1 MDKYLLKA
9 RLFFNLN
16 RTHGQSMRKSS
27 SSAGEMVNNH
37 SQQHEQA
44 PMNKT
49 DAESLQRREYF
60 SGRVDAGL
68 RD

>member
-1 MDKYLLKA
+1 
-9 RLFFNLN
+9 
-16 RTHGQSMRKSS
+16 MRKSS

-60 SGRVDAGL
+60 SGRVGAGL